1 MKAKVRVKTL
11 IASSILL
18 GLSAAVLLAQTGA
31 FDVAAIR
38 PAAPPT
44 PETMRSGQFRPG
56 SQIKGDT
63 ADFGFVTLA
72 DLLPYAFRVKSF
84 QVSAPAWARE
94 SRWNIVAKLP
104 LGASKDQ
111 VPEMV
116 QALLA
121 DRFKLSIHHEKRE
134 QPVYELIVGK
144 GGSKLEAVA
153 STDDAGSDTTIL
165 NLGSPGM
172 FPGRG
177 FGGPGRGRGD
187 GPANGDGR
195 GPVTVASGD
204 GSAVSISPSE
214 NCGMRLEFK
223 KLTMASLADALT
235 PFLDRPVVDETGL
248 KGDYKLALDLPM
260 EAMFAMMQNMARGRG
275 PGPGP
280 GRGGDAGGRGGFGD
294 DPGRGGPGGCIDPGA
309 LASGGADASSA
320 ALFQAVQKLGLKLQ
334 PHKAQVDTIVVDHL
348 EKTPSEN

>member
-1 MKAKVRVKTL
+1 VKTL

-18 GLSAAVLLAQTGA
+18 GVSAAVLLAQTGA
-31 FDVAAIR
+31 FDVAVIR

-104 LGASKDQ
+104 QGASKDQ

-116 QALLA
+116 QALLT

-153 STDDAGSDTTIL
+153 STDGAVSDTTIL

-177 FGGPGRGRGD
+177 RGD
-187 GPANGDGR
+187 GPANGDG
-195 GPVTVASGD
+195 
-204 GSAVSISPSE
+204 AVSISPSE
-214 NCGMRLEFK
+214 NCGMRLESK
-223 KLTMASLADALT
+223 KLTMAALADALT
-235 PFLDRPVVDETGL
+235 PFLDRPVVDKTEL
-248 KGDYKLALDLPM
+248 KGAYKLALDLPM
-260 EAMFAMMQNMARGRG
+260 EAMFAMMQNMGRGRG

-294 DPGRGGPGGCIDPGA
+294 GPGRGGPGGCIDPGA